1 MRLETLEKGIR
12 TVIVTSH
19 RCLLTLLMR
28 GRPQLL
34 IAPEK
39 RGRASEYRDL
49 KPQTGES
56 RYCGASEQR
65 WFKMRIHQVKFIAYR
80 LVQLSL

>member
-39 RGRASEYRDL
+39 RGRASEYREQ
-49 KPQTGES
+49 KAANWES
-56 RYCGASEQR
+56 RYCWRKRA
-65 WFKMRIHQVKFIAYR
+65 KMV
-80 LVQLSL
+80 